1 MRIMLHKIKC
11 MQLKKWPIFI
21 EILFCRLNSL
31 QYWCTIAW
39 RDCMCQFDHDDM
51 IFLLNIYITKQNLG
65 VGRVCFSG
73 LGSGYGF
80 WDLARV
86 GSRVSGYWARVN
98 EIWFGSNSGQVFFSF
113 FSQCWLNLAKNSNI
127 NRWWSSACKNYWQ
140 KWWSSACQI
149 KLLLDFGLSGW
160 TKLYLGLLGFIKKLF
175 GSGRVGQNSLGS
187 GFGPTHP

>member
-1 MRIMLHKIKC
+1 M
-11 MQLKKWPIFI
+11 
-21 EILFCRLNSL
+21 
-31 QYWCTIAW
+31 
-39 RDCMCQFDHDDM
+39 
-51 IFLLNIYITKQNLG
+51 NIYPPSNVCVILYTKYYYLHMKEFPESRLHSTIKYSSFVAPRLILILENHMCKYFKTPRIPEYVKYLLLLLG

-127 NRWWSSACKNYWQ
+127 NRWWSSACKN
-140 KWWSSACQI
+140 KWYFEVWP
-149 KLLLDFGLSGW
+149 K
-160 TKLYLGLLGFIKKLF
+160 
-175 GSGRVGQNSLGS
+175 
-187 GFGPTHP
+187 

>member
-1 MRIMLHKIKC
+1 
-11 MQLKKWPIFI
+11 MQYMIWLQ
-21 EILFCRLNSL
+21 LMYLCRG
-31 QYWCTIAW
+31 
-39 RDCMCQFDHDDM
+39 
-51 IFLLNIYITKQNLG
+51 IYIWWLYMG

-127 NRWWSSACKNYWQ
+127 NRWWSSECKNHWQ
-140 KWWSSACQI
+140 KWWSSGCQI
-149 KLLLDFGLSGW
+149 KLLLDSGISGW

-175 GSGRVGQNSLGS
+175 GSGRPKWQPWDQSPFRKVAK
-187 GFGPTHP
+187 